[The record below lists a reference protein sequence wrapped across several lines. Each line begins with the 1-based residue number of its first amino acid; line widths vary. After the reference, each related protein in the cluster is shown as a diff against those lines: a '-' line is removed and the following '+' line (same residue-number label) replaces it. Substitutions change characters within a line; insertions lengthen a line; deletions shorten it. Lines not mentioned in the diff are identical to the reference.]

1 MIYFFKFI
9 LERLPLKFQA
19 VVLAIYF
26 ISGMS
31 VIKKRKKKKKI
42 LIFSYLR
49 WQDDLKKLVNLSP
62 YSFIAINQRR
72 LEVINSYASKI
83 KENYNINF
91 LSLIIEII
99 YKIKKFDLCLTCN
112 VAYNSERE
120 WIGIIA
126 KQNIPFVAIH
136 KEFTIV
142 DDRQINDY
150 AIHFKNTKRKF
161 LGSKVLVTNKQAK
174 KILLKSKIVDEK
186 KIIISGLLRSD
197 FLFENKIN
205 SKENSLVLFS
215 FGHLTGPFKGKFDIR
230 DHYFSKNNNKGFVKL
245 FEEVHRLFMECAINN
260 PDLDFFIQP
269 KNFEKGWIDE
279 IKDVCNR
286 YLKIDINSI
295 KNLKIIK
302 KSAQDLMKNSILNIC
317 LNSTVALESRI
328 MGRNTLLPI
337 FEEAAKKHK
346 KNLYFINYFD
356 LFYLAKSKIQF
367 EKLMQKAVKK
377 ELSQS
382 KNYKRLKTMSSYY
395 LGNKDGKCY
404 IRVNKILNEIIDE
417 KKT

>member
-150 AIHFKNTKRKF
+150 AIHFKNTKR
-161 LGSKVLVTNKQAK
+161 
-174 KILLKSKIVDEK
+174 
-186 KIIISGLLRSD
+186 R
-197 FLFENKIN
+197 
-205 SKENSLVLFS
+205 
-215 FGHLTGPFKGKFDIR
+215 
-230 DHYFSKNNNKGFVKL
+230 
-245 FEEVHRLFMECAINN
+245 
-260 PDLDFFIQP
+260 
-269 KNFEKGWIDE
+269 
-279 IKDVCNR
+279 
-286 YLKIDINSI
+286 
-295 KNLKIIK
+295 
-302 KSAQDLMKNSILNIC
+302 
-317 LNSTVALESRI
+317 
-328 MGRNTLLPI
+328 
-337 FEEAAKKHK
+337 
-346 KNLYFINYFD
+346 
-356 LFYLAKSKIQF
+356 
-367 EKLMQKAVKK
+367 
-377 ELSQS
+377 
-382 KNYKRLKTMSSYY
+382 
-395 LGNKDGKCY
+395 
-404 IRVNKILNEIIDE
+404 
-417 KKT
+417 

>member
-260 PDLDFFIQP
+260 PDLDFFIQQ
-269 KNFEKGWIDE
+269 KNF
-279 IKDVCNR
+279 
-286 YLKIDINSI
+286 
-295 KNLKIIK
+295 
-302 KSAQDLMKNSILNIC
+302 
-317 LNSTVALESRI
+317 
-328 MGRNTLLPI
+328 
-337 FEEAAKKHK
+337 
-346 KNLYFINYFD
+346 
-356 LFYLAKSKIQF
+356 
-367 EKLMQKAVKK
+367 
-377 ELSQS
+377 
-382 KNYKRLKTMSSYY
+382 
-395 LGNKDGKCY
+395 
-404 IRVNKILNEIIDE
+404 
-417 KKT
+417 